1 MDLSGCSVFVLKF
14 DPMKVLIIVTVCLL
28 VSLSISA
35 QTPVQKIYDT
45 ERAFE
50 KMVAEKGINAGFI
63 EYLTAD
69 GVMFTPQQVNG
80 RESWRSRPESPA
92 SLTWNP
98 IFIDVSSNGSLGY
111 SIGNSIYRPKG
122 KADPPSYNGHYLSIW
137 MLQSDG
143 SYRAVVN
150 TGINHKEPANS
161 TIWTSPENS
170 GFEKNISKIA
180 AADATIGFY
189 SLAKSAGLGKA
200 FKDHVADDGV
210 VMRDGGLPLTGKQ
223 AILGHFKS
231 DSSKIHFSQRRS
243 FLQAANLAY
252 VHGPYKRVDKNGK
265 EIENGNFIH
274 VWRLRNGKWQVAV
287 DVAIAIPATGK

>member
-1 MDLSGCSVFVLKF
+1 
-14 DPMKVLIIVTVCLL
+14 MKAINLATICLL
-28 VSLSISA
+28 FGFGVFA

-50 KMVAEKGINAGFI
+50 KMVAEKGINAAFI

-80 RESWRSRPESPA
+80 RESWRARPASPA

-98 IFIDVSSNGSLGY
+98 IFIDASSNGSIGY
-111 SIGNSIYRPKG
+111 SIGNSIFRPKG
-122 KADPPSYNGHYLSIW
+122 KDDPTSYNGHYLSIW

-143 SYRAVVN
+143 SYRAVLD

-161 TIWTSPENS
+161 TTWTSPKDS
-170 GFEKNISKIA
+170 GLEKNIGNIA

-223 AILGHFKS
+223 AILGYFKS

-252 VHGPYKRVDKNGK
+252 VHGPYKRFDKNGK
-265 EIENGNFIH
+265 EIENGSFIH
-274 VWRLRNGKWQVAV
+274 VWRLRNGKWQIAV
-287 DVAIAIPATGK
+287 DATVVIPATGK